1 MPIVPENVLK
11 KVQHHVESKFPE
23 MKGVTPKTEKL
34 TLEPEPELYEKLG
47 ITLPKARGTQEV
59 VALHYST
66 KVTTDD
72 GFEINRTVRVLI
84 DGSGTILKMTT
95 SK

>member
-1 MPIVPENVLK
+1 MPIVPENILK
-11 KVQHHVESKFPE
+11 KVQLHVESKFPE
-23 MKGVTPKTEKL
+23 MKGVTPTAEKL
-34 TLEPEPELYEKLG
+34 ALKPEPEIYEKLG
-47 ITLPKARGTQEV
+47 IAMPKTRGAQDV

-72 GFEINRTVRVLI
+72 GFSINRTVRVLV
-84 DGSGTILKMTT
+84 DDSGRILKITT